1 MILLFVVVW
10 AIVIALNEV
19 LFSAQPF
26 TLTSLADAMP
36 STLMLSVFLSAA
48 VYLAKKKIID
58 ALKKGQPI
66 DKRFVAELTPQVG
79 HELNNMRRQMEGNE
93 GEDPNASTDPNAA
106 NIHRARTANRRKFN
120 PYTAAVEAA
129 SAPRNKARR
138 EAYQRAYENTI
149 EDANLAK
156 AQEGL
161 AALDALGAAERKAK
175 ESQST
180 EGAAVPTTARKSS
193 KSGAGSV
200 SSSSSALSAGAT
212 SASAS
217 AATSTAASTTNSL
230 SGAGAANGDTSKA
243 AGAGNSGS
251 SSKIPLKSSAFSSL
265 AERQAQKEQ
274 SKQRRQEQID
284 ALSAV
289 SQEDKAKAAAQ
300 SKKALAKNKAEDKS
314 KSDDRGVVSAAGNA
328 VNANSASN
336 ASNEGNAASN
346 ASNASNAGN
355 ASGANAYAESKGL
368 SDDKKSSAS
377 SRSNAVSAEGKQD
390 KDGASIY
397 QSKASAK
404 QNSKVVRDTRSATGQ
419 AAQRASMGS
428 RVSSF
433 AERAA
438 QQQHLASLQQEAQ
451 EQVPLSSL
459 RNRDSSKPQA
469 KSFFHR
475 NHALAPT
482 HTKLDTSA
490 LQRSRQPKQGAG
502 LDTSALKRATLSP
515 GAQANMEHAIN
526 PFIPPTYSE
535 SSNALGAGAFNVGGR
550 MLNTSAQDHLG
561 AGNSMLQRTGDVGVN
576 APQQGSNNISPWTSA
591 AAMSTTMNNDTSM
604 ARGQVQRLNLADFQA
619 NARARALARAQAPKA
634 TMGSVANSRLAPS
647 SLSRRNRRKD
657 LTNNASTQGT
667 RGVMGGR
674 GSWNKG
680 AFAHG
685 GAEHNNGGLDNQNSR
700 LIGASTLGLNNART
714 ALPRE
719 TIPEDQ
725 ASVHRVVTTSLK
737 PQVGPHSD
745 HIPKVRPS
753 DVIADLQLSPK
764 IRARAHGTNLRRNR
778 DQLLQ
783 RGPNFINAA
792 ATTAATGSVGAVSSE
807 PMTSS
812 NAATNAQ
819 TDRIHAHRN
828 IGTYDRMQKSATTS
842 VPESTT
848 YNDDDEDNKQHIE
861 PKSEDD
867 KS

>member
-93 GEDPNASTDPNAA
+93 GEDPNAGIEPNAA
-106 NIHRARTANRRKFN
+106 NIHRTRAPNRRKFN
-120 PYTAAVEAA
+120 PYTAAIEAA

-138 EAYQRAYENTI
+138 DAYKRAYENTI
-149 EDANLAK
+149 EDVNLTK

-161 AALDALGAAERKAK
+161 AALDALGEADRKAK
-175 ESQST
+175 ESQAI
-180 EGAAVPTTARKSS
+180 EGAAVPTTSRKSS
-193 KSGAGSV
+193 KNGISNSSSLSSNSV
-200 SSSSSALSAGAT
+200 SSKVSLDASSL
-212 SASAS
+212 
-217 AATSTAASTTNSL
+217 
-230 SGAGAANGDTSKA
+230 DTKSY
-243 AGAGNSGS
+243 
-251 SSKIPLKSSAFSSL
+251 SSKVGAINSDTNNNNKTPFKNSAFSSL

-284 ALSAV
+284 VLSAV
-289 SQEDKAKAAAQ
+289 SQEDKAKAVAQ
-300 SKKALAKNKAEDKS
+300 SKQALAKNKVGNQSKLEDK
-314 KSDDRGVVSAAGNA
+314 GAANVLGNA
-328 VNANSASN
+328 TSADKDIGNALSASN
-336 ASNEGNAASN
+336 ASGVALNENKGAS
-346 ASNASNAGN
+346 
-355 ASGANAYAESKGL
+355 E
-368 SDDKKSSAS
+368 DKKSSAS
-377 SRSNAVSAEGKQD
+377 SRSNVISAEGKQE
-390 KDGASIY
+390 KDGAAIY
-397 QSKASAK
+397 QSKASSK
-404 QNSKVVRDTRSATGQ
+404 QNSKVVRETRSATGQ
-419 AAQRASMGS
+419 AAKKARS
-428 RVSSF
+428 VSNGAFF
-433 AERAA
+433 ADQVA

-451 EQVPLSSL
+451 EQVPLSALKS
-459 RNRDSSKPQA
+459 RDSSKQQA

-475 NHALAPT
+475 NNALVPT

-515 GAQANMEHAIN
+515 SAQADMKHAIN
-526 PFIPPTYSE
+526 PFIPPMYSE
-535 SSNALGAGAFNVGGR
+535 SVNTLGAGAFNVGGR
-550 MLNTSAQDHLG
+550 MLNTSAQEHFG
-561 AGNSMLQRTGDVGVN
+561 AGKSMLLRTGDVGVN
-576 APQQGSNNISPWTSA
+576 APQQGSSNISPWASA

-604 ARGQVQRLNLADFQA
+604 IRGHVQRLNLADFQA

-634 TMGSVANSRLAPS
+634 NIGSVATSRLSPS
-647 SLSRRNRRKD
+647 ALTRRNRRKD
-657 LTNNASTQGT
+657 LNSNTVMQGS
-667 RGVMGGR
+667 RGAIGAR
-674 GSWNKG
+674 NSWNIG
-680 AFAHG
+680 TLGHG
-685 GAEHNNGGLDNQNSR
+685 GADNNNGELDKQNSR

-719 TIPEDQ
+719 TIPSEQ
-725 ASVHRVVTTSLK
+725 APVRQVVTTSLK

-764 IRARAHGTNLRRNR
+764 IRARSRVTNLRRNR
-778 DQLLQ
+778 DHLLQ

-792 ATTAATGSVGAVSSE
+792 ATTAATGSVGAMSSE

-819 TDRIHAHRN
+819 TDKIHAHRN
-828 IGTYDRMQKSATTS
+828 VGTYDRMQKSATTN

-848 YNDDDEDNKQHIE
+848 YNDDDEDNKQHAE
-861 PKSEDD
+861 TKSGDD
-867 KS
+867 NA